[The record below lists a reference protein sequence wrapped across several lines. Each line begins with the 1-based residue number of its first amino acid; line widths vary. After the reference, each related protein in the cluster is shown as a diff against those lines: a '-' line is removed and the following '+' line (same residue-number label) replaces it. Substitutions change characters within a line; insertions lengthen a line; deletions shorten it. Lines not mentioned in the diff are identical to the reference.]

1 MRKHDFV
8 SGLFFL
14 ILGVGACIMAYRLKL
29 GDVREPGAGLV
40 PFGVSALL
48 GLMSLGLS
56 LRSLLHK
63 TEAGREKETSLP
75 GVAWGRLVITLCAL
89 LGYGLALE
97 VLGFRLSTFLLMVVL
112 LRMVGHQKWWLTG
125 TISLLTVLCTY
136 AIFEAW
142 LGCPFPRGP
151 FGI

>member
-75 GVAWGRLVITLCAL
+75 GVAWASVVMALAVAGLMSPGETVIDTAEAV
-89 LGYGLALE
+89 G
-97 VLGFRLSTFLLMVVL
+97 VTFPTFLDCMKAMGGDIVT
-112 LRMVGHQKWWLTG
+112 RK
-125 TISLLTVLCTY
+125 
-136 AIFEAW
+136 EE
-142 LGCPFPRGP
+142 
-151 FGI
+151 